1 MSWLLAVAPCRA
13 LLMLAALMLP
23 SLAQAQVLGSSAP
36 GTIDTEHIF
45 GFAEGADI
53 GEKGE
58 RELEITATGLA
69 GKLGQYAGVLNETA
83 FRYGVTDGFRAS
95 IGALTDYHAIS
106 GVPDLAD
113 LHSLNVFSGVSSEFR
128 WQFLNRF
135 SSPLDLTLSF
145 EPQWQ
150 HIDNISGQSMQ
161 SYVMPVRLLVDMPLI
176 PEKTFV
182 ALNLSYSP
190 TFARIG
196 GTWQQQNPVEIT
208 LAATTAIPGNA
219 FLGLEIRQSTL
230 NQHGFFSG
238 RALFFGPSLFVRLSD
253 AIIIKVAWEAQIP
266 AETAG
271 RADLV
276 NYERNEVRAQFAW
289 DF

>member
-1 MSWLLAVAPCRA
+1 
-13 LLMLAALMLP
+13 MLVALMLP
-23 SLAQAQVLGSSAP
+23 NLVQAQDSESIAP

-53 GEKGE
+53 GAQGD

-69 GKLGQYAGVLNETA
+69 GKLGQYAGIQNETA
-83 FRYGVTDGFRAS
+83 LRYGVADGFRAS
-95 IGALTDYHAIS
+95 LGALADYHAVAS
-106 GVPDLAD
+106 VPGLAD
-113 LHSLNVFSGVSSEFR
+113 LHSLNVFGGVSSEFR

-150 HIDNISGQSMQ
+150 HIDDTSGQNMQ
-161 SYVMPVRLLVDMPLI
+161 SYVLPVKLLADMPLI

-182 ALNLSYSP
+182 AFNLGYAP

-196 GTWQQQNPVEIT
+196 GTWQQENPVTIA
-208 LAATTAIPGNA
+208 LSASTAIPGNA
-219 FLGLEIRQSTL
+219 FLGVEIRQLTL

-238 RALFFGPSLFVRLSD
+238 LALFVGPSLFVRLSN
-253 AIIIKVAWEAQIP
+253 AIVVKVAWEAQIP
-266 AETAG
+266 AETAS
-271 RADLV
+271 RNDLV

>member
-1 MSWLLAVAPCRA
+1 
-13 LLMLAALMLP
+13 MLAALMLP

-53 GEKGE
+53 GAQGD

-83 FRYGVTDGFRAS
+83 FRYVVTDGFRAS

-150 HIDNISGQSMQ
+150 HIDIISGQNVQ
-161 SYVMPVRLLVDMPLI
+161 SYVMPVRLLWTRP
-176 PEKTFV
+176 
-182 ALNLSYSP
+182 
-190 TFARIG
+190 
-196 GTWQQQNPVEIT
+196 
-208 LAATTAIPGNA
+208 
-219 FLGLEIRQSTL
+219 
-230 NQHGFFSG
+230 
-238 RALFFGPSLFVRLSD
+238 
-253 AIIIKVAWEAQIP
+253 
-266 AETAG
+266 
-271 RADLV
+271 
-276 NYERNEVRAQFAW
+276 
-289 DF
+289 